1 MKHALLV
8 TAALMLST
16 AASASPP
23 KKITIDMQ
31 DAEIGNVLRLLADV
45 SGKNLVY
52 GDEVKGKITLKL
64 KNVPWTQ
71 ALKVVL
77 QTKGLGSETDDDVIR
92 IAPQETLDRE
102 RLAALDLAAHE
113 QLLGPLTTR
122 VVPVNYARAQDL
134 AEQVKALLS
143 PRGSVAV
150 DERSNTLI
158 IRDVRGS
165 SALHSW

>member
-1 MKHALLV
+1 MKHILVAAVLLGSLV
-8 TAALMLST
+8 ANAA
-16 AASASPP
+16 PP

-77 QTKGLGSETDDDVIR
+77 QTKGLGSETEGDVIR
-92 IAPQETLDRE
+92 IAPQQTLDAE
-102 RLAALDLAAHE
+102 RLAELDLAEKE
-113 QLLGPLTTR
+113 QLKGPLSTR
-122 VVPVNYARAQDL
+122 VIPVNYARAKEI
-134 AEQVKALLS
+134 AEQVKPMLS
-143 PRGSVAV
+143 PRGSVTV
-150 DERSNTLI
+150 DERTNTLI

-165 SALHSW
+165 GALRF